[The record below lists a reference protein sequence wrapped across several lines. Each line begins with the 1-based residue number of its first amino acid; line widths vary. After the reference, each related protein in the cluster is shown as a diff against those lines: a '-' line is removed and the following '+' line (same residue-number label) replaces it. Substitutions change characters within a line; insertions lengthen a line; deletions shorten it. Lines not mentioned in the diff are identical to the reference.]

1 MEEIKPISTF
11 QQRFEQFG
19 YYVSTL
25 KEAMERVK
33 PQSVLCVGRQLCS
46 QQPQPMIRPPYLH
59 TLSDAMLSA
68 PTVTV
73 KTLFIPSPQNTCK
86 KNACLL
92 KEIWT
97 SMRFMNS
104 LPRIWLLLWF
114 TDIISKMHL
123 HFCKWKPWRCREWV
137 RVLCPAPFTL
147 TTLSKMHII

>member
-11 QQRFEQFG
+11 QQRFEQFS

-25 KEAMERVK
+25 KEPMERVK
-33 PQSVLCVGRQLCS
+33 PQSVLCVGRQPCS

-73 KTLFIPSPQNTCK
+73 KTLFIPSPQNTWK
-86 KNACLL
+86 RKVCLL
-92 KEIWT
+92 KEMWT
-97 SMRFMNS
+97 SMCFMNS

-114 TDIISKMHL
+114 TDMIFKMHL
-123 HFCKWKPWRCREWV
+123 RSVKENLEDAEEGGACSVSFLRP
-137 RVLCPAPFTL
+137 LPYF
-147 TTLSKMHII
+147 

>member
-11 QQRFEQFG
+11 QQRFEQFS

-25 KEAMERVK
+25 KEPMERVK
-33 PQSVLCVGRQLCS
+33 PQSVLCVGRQPCS

-73 KTLFIPSPQNTCK
+73 KTLFIPFPQNTCK
-86 KNACLL
+86 RKVCLL
-92 KEIWT
+92 KEMWT
-97 SMRFMNS
+97 SMCFMNS

-114 TDIISKMHL
+114 TDMIFKMHL
-123 HFCKWKPWRCREWV
+123 RSVKENLEDAEEGGACSVSFLRP
-137 RVLCPAPFTL
+137 LPYF
-147 TTLSKMHII
+147 